1 MIETIIAFMLLFV
14 GLICEEALLVL
25 ASSFYAI
32 AVNIG
37 NIAKAYKK
45 EGAE

>member
-1 MIETIIAFMLLFV
+1 MPETIIALILLFF
-14 GLICEEALLVL
+14 GLVCDEPLLVL
-25 ASSFYAI
+25 SSLFYAI

-37 NIAKAYKK
+37 NIANAYKK